1 MNGSTLTVAIVLIV
15 GVMVVW
21 LCVLGLVRSRN
32 AFDRLHFPGP
42 AALLGSIALAVAFS
56 ITEAGDGT
64 IIRAGLIAAI
74 LIPTSGVLAH
84 ATARAEF
91 LRLEGTS
98 DFVLDDL
105 EEGHEV
111 P

>member
-1 MNGSTLTVAIVLIV
+1 MNGWTIAAALVLFS
-15 GVMVVW
+15 GVTVVW
-21 LCVLGLVRSRN
+21 LCVVGLLRGRD

-42 AALLGSIALAVAFS
+42 AALFGPLAIAVAFS
-56 ITEAGDGT
+56 ITQAQGT
-64 IIRAGLIAAI
+64 AVLRAWLIAAL

-98 DFVLDDL
+98 DFAL
-105 EEGHEV
+105 EDTEVDHEMA
-111 P
+111 